1 MTVLFRC
8 RVEKPL
14 LKKVNS
20 VTQRLGTD
28 TGEVFRIFLAEIART
43 GRVPVR
49 LTLEPDGD
57 SVSSWEQRSATLE
70 TFYDESKAW

>member
-20 VTQRLGTD
+20 LTERLGTD
-28 TGEVFRIFLAEIART
+28 TGEVFRMFLAEIART
-43 GRVPVR
+43 GKVPVR
-49 LTLEPDGD
+49 LALEQDGD
-57 SVSSWEQRSATLE
+57 PVSSWEQRAEMLE
-70 TFYDESKAW
+70 NFYDESKTW

>member
-28 TGEVFRIFLAEIART
+28 TGEVFRMFLFEIART
-43 GRVPVR
+43 GKVPVR
-49 LTLEPDGD
+49 LALEPDEPA
-57 SVSSWEQRSATLE
+57 VSPWEQRAAALE
-70 TFYDESKAW
+70 SFHDESKTW

>member
-1 MTVLFRC
+1 M
-8 RVEKPL
+8 

-49 LTLEPDGD
+49 LALEPEETA
-57 SVSSWEQRSATLE
+57 VLPWEQRAGTLE
-70 TFYDESKAW
+70 SFFDESKTW

>member
-28 TGEVFRIFLAEIART
+28 TGEVFRMFLAEIART
-43 GRVPVR
+43 GKVPVR
-49 LTLEPDGD
+49 LALEQDGEP
-57 SVSSWEQRSATLE
+57 VSSWEQRAEMLE
-70 TFYDESKAW
+70 NFYDESKTW

>member
-8 RVEKPL
+8 RVDKPL

-20 VTQRLGTD
+20 VTQELGTD
-28 TGEVFRIFLAEIART
+28 TAEVFRIFLAEIART

-49 LTLEPDGD
+49 LALDQGGD
-57 SVSSWEQRSATLE
+57 IVSSWEQRAGTLE
-70 TFYDESKAW
+70 SFYDESKAW